1 MTRGQRNHNPLNIK
15 RNPNTHW
22 LGQCPKQRDREFV
35 QFEADL
41 FGLRAAFRILRVYLT
56 LHNLQTLRQV
66 IFRWAPPEDGNAT
79 TSYVDLVAM
88 HSGVSPDSL
97 LRWGDRDK
105 LVAIVKAMAWVES
118 RMDNLDEGLLVK
130 AYELAR

>member
-1 MTRGQRNHNPLNIK
+1 
-15 RNPNTHW
+15 
-22 LGQCPKQRDREFV
+22 V

>member
-15 RNPNTHW
+15 RSPGTKW
-22 LGQCPKQRDREFV
+22 LGQCPQQRDRVFV

-41 FGLRAAFRILRVYLT
+41 FGLRAAFRIMRSYLT

-66 IFRWAPPEDGNAT
+66 IYRWAPPEDGNCPD
-79 TSYVDLVAM
+79 SYVNIVAM
-88 HSGVSPDSL
+88 HSGVRPDAYL
-97 LRWGDRDK
+97 CWGDRDK

-118 RMDNLDEGLLVK
+118 RMDNINEGLLIK